1 MFCENCGS
9 QIPDGSAICPNCGA
23 AARVS
28 PTTGEAVPVQP
39 IEAVPVQPVQPVYQ
53 QPIQPVYQQP
63 AYQSTPIYQQPAAGG
78 GSKALAIVALVLGI
92 SALVFCWVPIFGS
105 LIAVA
110 GLICGIIS
118 LKNPNGKGMGLTGMI
133 LSIVACVLSF
143 MMIVSILAGGSS
155 YNSKVSSYSRSLS
168 RSRSRASSLS
178 RSISLS
184 KKRKNQNAFVSLDKE
199 LSIGGY
205 TVTF

>member
-23 AARVS
+23 AVRVS

-39 IEAVPVQPVQPVYQ
+39 IEAVPVQPVYQ
-53 QPIQPVYQQP
+53 QPVQPVYQQP
-63 AYQSTPIYQQPAAGG
+63 AYQATPIYQQPAAGG
-78 GSKALAIVALVLGI
+78 SKALSIVALVLGI
-92 SALVFCWVPIFGS
+92 CGLVFCWVPVFGL

-118 LKNPNGKGMGLTGMI
+118 LKNPSGKGMGLTGMI
-133 LSIVACVLSF
+133 LSIIGCVIGS
-143 MMIVSILAGGSS
+143 MMIFSIIASAGSYTNKASS
-155 YNSKVSSYSRSLS
+155 LSRSLS

-178 RSISLS
+178 RSLSLSRKKKNQSAFISLD
-184 KKRKNQNAFVSLDKE
+184 NE

-205 TVTF
+205 KVTF